1 MAADLVKNLSAVQ
14 NLSRCAGEVET
25 RSVEG
30 EGAASTKDDFT
41 RTRHPH
47 PRHSPS
53 VRVATQP
60 TSWATLF
67 ETLRTA
73 TSDGVGI
80 TRESY
85 GPGES
90 LALDIIEAEAHAHG
104 LATERDAGAN
114 LVVTLPGRDPALP
127 FLACGSHL
135 DSVPQGG
142 NYDGAAGVIAG
153 LIALCQL
160 HDEGFDPTRTIKLF
174 ALRGEE
180 SAWFGRA
187 YIGSSSLFGKLTAD
201 DLALP
206 NVASGRP
213 LIDCMRDAGVAVD
226 RLARGELLLD
236 PKTVAAW
243 LELHIEQGPV
253 LVARKLPLAIVTGIR
268 GNFRHRSIECLGE
281 AGHSGTIPR
290 WLRRDA
296 VFATADLI
304 TRLDRHWRTLLERGR
319 DLVMTSGIIGTDPAE
334 HALARIPGRLRFS
347 FEARSQSTET
357 LEAFY
362 DLFQSECAGIAEE
375 RGVRFVFDR
384 RLDSAPAR
392 MDETWIAR
400 LRAILR
406 DMDLPD
412 EPIASGAGHDA
423 AVFSNAGIPSAM
435 IFVRNEH
442 GSHNPEEA
450 MDMDDFLRGTELLCR
465 ALREGSAA

>member
-1 MAADLVKNLSAVQ
+1 MPTDHPPPQRSRLV
-14 NLSRCAGEVET
+14 
-25 RSVEG
+25 RSG
-30 EGAASTKDDFT
+30 
-41 RTRHPH
+41 
-47 PRHSPS
+47 
-53 VRVATQP
+53 TQP
-60 TSWATLF
+60 TSSCTSLF
-67 ETLRTA
+67 AALRTA

-85 GPGES
+85 GAGES
-90 LALDIIEAEAHAHG
+90 LALDIIEIEARANG

-114 LVVTLPGRDPALP
+114 LVVTLPGRAPILP
-127 FLACGSHL
+127 CLACGSHL

-153 LIALCQL
+153 LIALCRL
-160 HDEGFDPTRTIKLF
+160 REENFVPERNIKLY

-180 SAWFGRA
+180 SAWFGCA
-187 YIGSSSLFGKLTAD
+187 YIGSSALFGKLTAD

-206 NVASGRP
+206 NVATGRA
-213 LIDCMRDAGVAVD
+213 LIDCMREAGVAVD
-226 RLARGELLLD
+226 RVARGEPLLD
-236 PKTVAAW
+236 PVSVAAW

-268 GNFRHRSIECLGE
+268 GNFRHRGIECLGE
-281 AGHSGTIPR
+281 AGHSGTVPR
-290 WLRRDA
+290 WLRHDT
-296 VFATADLI
+296 VFAVAELI

-362 DLFQSECAGIAEE
+362 DLFRSECAAIAEE

-406 DMDLPD
+406 DMNLPD
-412 EPIASGAGHDA
+412 EPIPSGAGHDA
-423 AVFSNAGIPSAM
+423 SVFANAGIPSAM

-450 MDMDDFLRGTELLCR
+450 MEMDDFLLGTELLCR
-465 ALREGSAA
+465 ALRDGSAA